1 MEKQIPPYMDYDVR
15 TITEEAMEEQ
25 VNKFKP
31 KIRITLLEPNGAVV
45 NDRLV
50 DSNIEF
56 YQGPKIQH
64 NGPIRLEVTFTNK
77 EDIQSFKEYI
87 DRLTGT
93 LPVKQASAGR
103 GRPSTASQQIIE
115 SPREDIL
122 RKVEDMANNQCTQTE
137 VIKYLRELGF
147 VFMLTEDFLHYFGN
161 FPFNKKD
168 IGEPTY
174 NKQYLD
180 SLSWMVRCV
189 KKAKDPM
196 ADKFDPMIIFGFNI
210 LRPSSRKV
218 VPYLYKERKDPLR
231 IDTGKKVLSFNTVE
245 FTKFPK
251 YMLEDERL
259 KFSSEQRQLLQ
270 NPSKKPSKFFLRWV
284 KDVEFPDSIKDK
296 IQEALTRG
304 DKSNTPK

>member
-1 MEKQIPPYMDYDVR
+1 MEDS
-15 TITEEAMEEQ
+15 T
-25 VNKFKP
+25 NKFKP
-31 KIRITLLEPNGAVV
+31 KIRITLLEDNGAVI

-50 DSNIEF
+50 DAGLEF
-56 YQGPKIQH
+56 YQGPKVQH
-64 NGPIRLEVTFTNK
+64 NGPLRLEVTLTNQG
-77 EDIQSFKEYI
+77 DIQNLKNYL
-87 DRLTGT
+87 DQLTGN
-93 LPVKQASAGR
+93 LPIKPVSVGR
-103 GRPSTASQQIIE
+103 GRPSSTATTQAIE

-122 RKVEDMANNQCTQTE
+122 LKVEEMAKNGNTQTD

-147 VFMLTEDFLHYFGN
+147 VFLLTEDFLHYFED
-161 FPFNKKD
+161 FPFNTKD
-168 IGEPTY
+168 IGTPTD

-218 VPYLYKERKDPLR
+218 VSYLYKERKSPLR
-231 IDTGKKVLSFNTVE
+231 IETGKKVLSFNTVE

-296 IQEALTRG
+296 IQEAIARG
-304 DKSNTPK
+304 SKSNTPE

>member
-1 MEKQIPPYMDYDVR
+1 
-15 TITEEAMEEQ
+15 MEES
-25 VNKFKP
+25 KFKP
-31 KIRITLLEPNGAVV
+31 KIRITLLEENGAVIQ
-45 NDRLV
+45 DRLV
-50 DSNIEF
+50 DSGLEF

-64 NGPIRLEVTFTNK
+64 NGPVRLEVTLANK
-77 EDIQSFKEYI
+77 DDVQKLKDYV
-87 DRLTGT
+87 DQLTGT
-93 LPVKQASAGR
+93 LPIKPVTIGR
-103 GRPSTASQQIIE
+103 GRPSSTSTQQIE

-122 RKVEDMANNQCTQTE
+122 LKVEEMANNKCNQME

-147 VFMLTEDFLHYFGN
+147 VFMLTEDFLHYFED
-161 FPFNKKD
+161 FPFNTKD
-168 IGEPTY
+168 IGKPTD

-196 ADKFDPMIIFGFNI
+196 VDKFDPMIIFGFNI

-251 YMLEDERL
+251 YMLEAERL

-270 NPSKKPSKFFLRWV
+270 NPNKKPSKFFLRWV

-296 IQEALTRG
+296 IAEALTR
-304 DKSNTPK
+304 